1 MAAKDPEPKVR
12 EQAIFWLGQ
21 SGGDRAAAAI
31 PRALVEVLRPEKR
44 VYTASGQSMTEAAI
58 DTRLTGDLY
67 VSLGEPVT
75 PDGVAGAWGVRIYVK
90 PFVDWIWGGCLLMAL
105 GGFLAIADRRY
116 RIKVRERV
124 GAAFAAARA

>member
-1 MAAKDPEPKVR
+1 MTDLE
-12 EQAIFWLGQ
+12 
-21 SGGDRAAAAI
+21 
-31 PRALVEVLRPEKR
+31 PRAPHAGMPGGRHGGHHWMMIACCIPMLLIAVVLGIP
-44 VYTASGQSMTEAAI
+44 
-58 DTRLTGDLY
+58 
-67 VSLGEPVT
+67 LGLWAGLT

-116 RIKVRERV
+116 RNKVSERV